1 VKLGPVRRKVRAI
14 PRRIREARMFATA
27 MRSGRHPILAHV
39 IPTRRCN
46 LACTYCNEFDDRS
59 PPVPTDEMLRRLDR
73 LAELGT
79 TIITFSGGEPL
90 LHPDL
95 DVLIRRVHDRGIIAT
110 LITNGLLLTPQ
121 RIKALNRTGLH
132 QLQISIDNVIPDQV
146 SKKSLQVLDRKLQW
160 LAEFAEFDVSIN
172 AVVGSGTRDS
182 EDAVVIAKRALELG
196 LGITTGVCHDGSG
209 QLVPLADHDGS
220 VLARIAA
227 LRKPLFSFFRYNR
240 FQDNLVRGVP
250 NRWHCRAGSRYLY
263 VCEDGLV
270 HWCSQQRG
278 YPGIPLEKYSFA
290 DLEREYHTEK
300 GCAPFCTINCVHQ
313 TAILDDLRE
322 HPRETVIRLLS
333 PVDAEAKVEDL
344 PAPVRALLWLF
355 VTNPN
360 RGWFSKAAMRLLGV
374 RQRS

>member
-1 VKLGPVRRKVRAI
+1 
-14 PRRIREARMFATA
+14 MFATA
-27 MRSGRHPILAHV
+27 MRSGRHPILAHI
-39 IPTRRCN
+39 IPIRRCN
-46 LACTYCNEFDDRS
+46 LACTYCNEFDDFS
-59 PPVPTDEMLRRLDR
+59 PPVPTDEMLRRIDK
-73 LAELGT
+73 LADLGT

-95 DVLIRRVHDRGIIAT
+95 DVLIRHVHARGIIAT

-121 RIKALNRTGLH
+121 RIKALNRARLH
-132 QLQISIDNVIPDQV
+132 QLQISIDNVVPDEV
-146 SKKSLQVLDRKLQW
+146 SKKSLKVLDRKLQW

-172 AVVGSGTRDS
+172 AVVGSGTRSS
-182 EDAVVIAKRALELG
+182 EDAVVIAKRARDLK
-196 LGITTGVCHDGSG
+196 LGITTGVCHDDSG
-209 QLVPLADHDGS
+209 QIRPLVDHDRD

-240 FQDNLVRGVP
+240 FQDNLVLGVP
-250 NRWHCRAGSRYLY
+250 NNWHCHAGSRYLY
-263 VCEDGLV
+263 VCEEGLV

-278 YPGIPLEKYSFA
+278 YPGIPLDKYSMA
-290 DLEREYHTEK
+290 DLEREYHTIK

-322 HPRETVIRLLS
+322 RPRDTVLRLLS
-333 PVDAEAKVEDL
+333 PPDGEAKPETL
-344 PAPVRALLWLF
+344 PAPVRVLLWLF

-360 RGWFSKAAMRLLGV
+360 RDWFSKAAMRLLGV